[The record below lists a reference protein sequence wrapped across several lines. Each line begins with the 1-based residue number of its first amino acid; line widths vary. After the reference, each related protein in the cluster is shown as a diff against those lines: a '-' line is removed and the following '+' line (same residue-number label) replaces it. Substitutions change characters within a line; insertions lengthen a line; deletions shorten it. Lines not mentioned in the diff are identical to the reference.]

1 MEQTV
6 VALKK
11 IYEHDM
17 DLLIL
22 EEFISSKKF
31 ARIFLDKLQL
41 SDDYTLHKATHS
53 LSDSD
58 GESDIVLILQY
69 PGKKVALLIEDK
81 IDAQTMPEQSA
92 RYYKRGNSGKLRGE
106 YDSYHVILVAPDDY
120 HREHQT
126 DKNAAYEHKV
136 SYESLRDYFSRQN
149 DPRSTFKFSVV
160 DFALKEKK
168 AGYLVQ
174 EDKAVTEFW
183 RCLRQFCKENHPH
196 LNMVGQDTPKGTSAV
211 WPEFRTSLG
220 TVKVVYKSQ
229 KGVVDLEFPK
239 YGDRTAD
246 LRSIIGTRMTAPMD
260 IQKTGRSASVR
271 LADDRWRIDF
281 SRDFHSCRTVIAEV
295 LNAVSTLCGLAD
307 TLNHS
312 ELY

>member
-1 MEQTV
+1 MDQTI

-22 EEFISSKKF
+22 EEFISSKEF

-41 SDDYTLHKATHS
+41 SDDYTLHKAIHS

-92 RYYKRGNSGKLRGE
+92 RYHKRGNSGKLRGE
-106 YDSYHVILVAPDDY
+106 YDSYHIILVAPEDY
-120 HREHQT
+120 HKEHLT
-126 DKNAAYEHKV
+126 DKNAAYEHRV
-136 SYESLRDYFSRQN
+136 SYESLRDYFVRQN
-149 DPRSTFKFSVV
+149 APRSAFKFSVV

-174 EDKAVTEFW
+174 EDRAGNRILALPAPILQRKLPPPQYGWPRYPQGRISRLAGVPNLSGHSQG
-183 RCLRQFCKENHPH
+183 CIQI
-196 LNMVGQDTPKGTSAV
+196 PK
-211 WPEFRTSLG
+211 
-220 TVKVVYKSQ
+220 
-229 KGVVDLEFPK
+229 
-239 YGDRTAD
+239 
-246 LRSIIGTRMTAPMD
+246 RS
-260 IQKTGRSASVR
+260 GRSGISQIR
-271 LADDRWRIDF
+271 
-281 SRDFHSCRTVIAEV
+281 
-295 LNAVSTLCGLAD
+295 
-307 TLNHS
+307 
-312 ELY
+312 